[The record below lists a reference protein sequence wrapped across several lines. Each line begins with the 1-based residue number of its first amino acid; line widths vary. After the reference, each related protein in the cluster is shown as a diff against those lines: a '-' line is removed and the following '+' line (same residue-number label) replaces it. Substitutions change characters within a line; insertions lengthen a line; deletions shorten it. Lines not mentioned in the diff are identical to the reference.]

1 MALISLVLKM
11 IAEST
16 VPHCRYFFCSVFQSI
31 ENLSVE
37 SGGSGLEKDDSPGNM
52 DLPNTPLYSDAR
64 L

>member
-1 MALISLVLKM
+1 M
-11 IAEST
+11 
-16 VPHCRYFFCSVFQSI
+16 
-31 ENLSVE
+31 E